1 MDYTERFELQKQTA
15 SQNGCRDVSVAWETV
30 YAGYARVTSLGSRE
44 FWEAAAVQRE
54 DTLKLFARWHPA
66 LAADTRGHRIL
77 WRGRALDIVQV
88 ENVGMRNE
96 QAVIKAV
103 MADG

>member
-1 MDYTERFELQKQTA
+1 M
-15 SQNGCRDVSVAWETV
+15 ETV

-77 WRGRALDIVQV
+77 WRGRRSTSCRSRTWACATSRQS
-88 ENVGMRNE
+88 
-96 QAVIKAV
+96 
-103 MADG
+103 